1 MKSRSNKIWDKP
13 LPRIFGVFV
22 LLFSLGTIF
31 WLSRNIVLFESKAAI
46 GNTPKEVQISN
57 ISENAF
63 TISYLTDEPVTG
75 SISYGDNQQL
85 SEVAFDDRDKNT
97 PDAHKVHYF
106 TLKNLTPATKYYFSI
121 ASGDSIFKDDSK
133 LFEAVTAKNQPDD
146 ASPNLNINGK
156 IVLDDGSIPSE
167 GIIYISSG
175 NPTSKDGSQILSTLI
190 NPNGSFSLKPD
201 LLLKKDLSGPFSIS
215 AATAFN
221 LIATDST
228 AKSNVSFF
236 AFNANPLPQIILSK
250 NYDFALGSGF
260 ATNTVSSESAQ
271 VTGFPQLSTGESTTG
286 PAIITPKND
295 DKLKDQQPLFEGT
308 GLPNS
313 DVEITIN
320 SEHEIVATVQT
331 DSNGNWEFRPDVP
344 LEPGEHKITIRSLNS
359 AGILQTITRSFTVF
373 AQGSQ
378 FVEPSISPTRTPTPT
393 TQALTP
399 TTAPS
404 PTSLPTATPIII
416 PTTAATPIVIVPT
429 TATSPVVTSP
439 APNIT
444 TPPIPDAG
452 SSVVTFGLIGL
463 TMLIGIGG
471 LFFLLL

>member
-1 MKSRSNKIWDKP
+1 MRSKSNKIWDKP

-46 GNTPKEVQISN
+46 GNTPKDVQISN
-57 ISENAF
+57 ISADSF

-75 SISYGDNQQL
+75 SISYGNNQQL

-97 PDAHKVHYF
+97 PDAHRVHYF

-133 LFEAVTAKNQPDD
+133 LFEVVTAKNQPDN
-146 ASPNLNINGK
+146 ASPNININGK
-156 IVLDDGSIPSE
+156 LTLDDGSTPSE

-175 NPTSKDGSQILSTLI
+175 APSAKDGSQMLSTLM
-190 NPNGSFSLKPD
+190 NPNGSFSIKPN
-201 LLLKKDLSGPFSIS
+201 LILKKDLSGPFSVS
-215 AATAFN
+215 TATAFN
-221 LIATDST
+221 LTATDST
-228 AKSNVSFF
+228 TRSNVSFF

-260 ATNTVSSESAQ
+260 ATTTVSSESAQ
-271 VTGFPQLSTGESTTG
+271 VTGFPQLTAGEQSHG
-286 PAIITPKND
+286 PAIITPKSD

-331 DSNGNWEFRPDVP
+331 DGNGNWEFRPDIP

-378 FVEPSISPTRTPTPT
+378 FVEPSISPTRTPTPII
-393 TQALTP
+393 QAATP
-399 TTAPS
+399 TPT

-429 TATSPVVTSP
+429 TATSPVITSP

-452 SSVVTFGLIGL
+452 SSAVTFGLIGL